1 MQNPD
6 ILRNVGAISHPRI
19 VGVLIPEFV
28 HSCFQMSP
36 SCAKVEVEPIPLPG
50 DARDWS
56 ELPLDAL
63 SVIFAKLGA
72 IEILMGAGLVCHSW
86 LEAAKVPEL
95 WRFVDM
101 TRHKLIFKKD
111 NRVMCAM
118 AKVAVDRSAGKLESF
133 WGQKF
138 VTCNLLSYIGERT
151 SSLKSIRLIGCT
163 SVFWEELSMLAAK
176 FPLLEELEHSY
187 AFGIFEEFYKYVRAE
202 SQRQV

>member
-1 MQNPD
+1 MSHTQNPD
-6 ILRNVGAISHPRI
+6 ILRNLGANNHPRI
-19 VGVLIPEFV
+19 VRVLIPEFM

-36 SCAKVEVEPIPLPG
+36 SCPKVEVEPIPLPG

-56 ELPLDAL
+56 ELPLWCAFCNLRQAWGHWNSDGCGPC
-63 SVIFAKLGA
+63 VP
-72 IEILMGAGLVCHSW
+72 LMVGGCQG
-86 LEAAKVPEL
+86 PEL

-138 VTCNLLSYIGERT
+138 VTCNLLSYIGER
-151 SSLKSIRLIGCT
+151 
-163 SVFWEELSMLAAK
+163 
-176 FPLLEELEHSY
+176 
-187 AFGIFEEFYKYVRAE
+187 
-202 SQRQV
+202 